1 MQNVILTSEH
11 VKGYAVHSRL
21 AFVHQLLGKLFY
33 TLRKRVKRMFRTSLE
48 FGRGA
53 NNSSP

>member
-21 AFVHQLLGKLFY
+21 AFIHQLLGKLFY
-33 TLRKRVKRMFRTSLE
+33 ALRKRVKRMFRTSLE

-53 NNSSP
+53 NNSLP